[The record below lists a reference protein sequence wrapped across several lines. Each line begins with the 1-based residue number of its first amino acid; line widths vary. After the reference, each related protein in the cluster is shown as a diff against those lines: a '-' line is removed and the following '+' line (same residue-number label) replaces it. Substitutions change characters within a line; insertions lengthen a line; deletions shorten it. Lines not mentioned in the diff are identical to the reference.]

1 MSRSAACKD
10 VALWDSMTTCCP
22 SIKYSSEVGS
32 PCTAAAGRGA
42 AGASAPLRSAFGC
55 HPSRVPLRQQPWGI
69 SRNARRAALASV
81 PRRGRAAARPLL
93 PTPRLLLPLAVVNA
107 SLALSASTAAPGRRA
122 RPARGPSLRP
132 PPAAAPRA
140 WPLAPAAPPLRG
152 AACPPSAARA
162 PLLCSGVAC
171 SPIRAAA
178 GSASPWRGGGANA
191 WPFFPRGAPAR
202 PPAAAASGG
211 SLTLAAG
218 RAIWAAAPRASRG
231 SPRGAPV
238 GLPAPLAVWCCRS
251 LLPCAPPPRRPRW
264 GLRGARGLLS
274 RGAAAP
280 RASAAPPGAPAPP
293 PVSSLSHRRQGS
305 PAARPAALTAARSV
319 FRPPGLTSPAGCA
332 IILVR
337 GLLTAPLGA
346 SLVESVV
353 QDGCPVERPGSF
365 FESTLAL
372 ICYYNAP

>member
-1 MSRSAACKD
+1 
-10 VALWDSMTTCCP
+10 MTTCCP
-22 SIKYSSEVGS
+22 CIKYSHAS
-32 PCTAAAGRGA
+32 PAPTNPLRRGGARPGPRPPPLSVRAPPQPRAPAAAALG
-42 AGASAPLRSAFGC
+42 
-55 HPSRVPLRQQPWGI
+55 H

-140 WPLAPAAPPLRG
+140 WPLAPAAPHLRG

-211 SLTLAAG
+211 SITRAAG

-238 GLPAPLAVWCCRS
+238 ELPAPLAGWCCRS
-251 LLPCAPPPRRPRW
+251 PLPCAPP
-264 GLRGARGLLS
+264 
-274 RGAAAP
+274 
-280 RASAAPPGAPAPP
+280 APP
-293 PVSSLSHRRQGS
+293 PPLGAPGSAKPAVQGGCGPSRKRGS
-305 PAARPAALTAARSV
+305 PRSSRPAAGLLIVAPPSRLPCGASRGLDCGAVGFSTAGLDFPGRLCYHTCARPAY
-319 FRPPGLTSPAGCA
+319 RPLGGLPCG
-332 IILVR
+332 VR
-337 GLLTAPLGA
+337 GAGWL
-346 SLVESVV
+346 
-353 QDGCPVERPGSF
+353 PGRKAGQF
-365 FESTLAL
+365 F
-372 ICYYNAP
+372 

>member
-1 MSRSAACKD
+1 MGCGPPR
-10 VALWDSMTTCCP
+10 VA
-22 SIKYSSEVGS
+22 
-32 PCTAAAGRGA
+32 
-42 AGASAPLRSAFGC
+42 
-55 HPSRVPLRQQPWGI
+55 RVPPWG
-69 SRNARRAALASV
+69 SRRAACASCGLV
-81 PRRGRAAARPLL
+81 
-93 PTPRLLLPLAVVNA
+93 
-107 SLALSASTAAPGRRA
+107 LSF
-122 RPARGPSLRP
+122 PS
-132 PPAAAPRA
+132 
-140 WPLAPAAPPLRG
+140 PLR
-152 AACPPSAARA
+152 
-162 PLLCSGVAC
+162 
-171 SPIRAAA
+171 
-178 GSASPWRGGGANA
+178 
-191 WPFFPRGAPAR
+191 
-202 PPAAAASGG
+202 
-211 SLTLAAG
+211 
-218 RAIWAAAPRASRG
+218 
-231 SPRGAPV
+231 
-238 GLPAPLAVWCCRS
+238 
-251 LLPCAPPPRRPRW
+251 PPPRRPRW

>member
-1 MSRSAACKD
+1 MSRSATCKD
-10 VALWDSMTTCCP
+10 VALWDSMTICCP
-22 SIKYSSEVGS
+22 NIKYSSEVGS
-32 PCTAAAGRGA
+32 PYTAAAGRGA
-42 AGASAPLRSAFGC
+42 AGASAPSAPRSGATPAACPCGSSLGAF
-55 HPSRVPLRQQPWGI
+55 L
-69 SRNARRAALASV
+69 RNARRAALASV

-319 FRPPGLTSPAGCA
+319 FRPPGLTSTASCA

-365 FESTLAL
+365 FLKAL
-372 ICYYNAP
+372 WN

>member
-1 MSRSAACKD
+1 MRAGPRSP
-10 VALWDSMTTCCP
+10 VSL
-22 SIKYSSEVGS
+22 
-32 PCTAAAGRGA
+32 GA
-42 AGASAPLRSAFGC
+42 AEPPRGPFCPLRGC
-55 HPSRVPLRQQPWGI
+55 CCRLPWSTPALPHRRQPPLRGGAP
-69 SRNARRAALASV
+69 A
-81 PRRGRAAARPLL
+81 PRGGHRCAPRLRPL
-93 PTPRLLLPLAVVNA
+93 
-107 SLALSASTAAPGRRA
+107 
-122 RPARGPSLRP
+122 PARGRLRLRP
-132 PPAAAPRA
+132 RTCG
-140 WPLAPAAPPLRG
+140 G

-211 SLTLAAG
+211 SITRAAG

-238 GLPAPLAVWCCRS
+238 ELPAPLAGWCCRS
-251 LLPCAPPPRRPRW
+251 PLPCAPPPRRPRW
-264 GLRGARGLLS
+264 GLRGARGLLC

-293 PVSSLSHRRQGS
+293 PVFSLSHRRQGS

-365 FESTLAL
+365 FESTLSSNCYLMRPNATKHLYFVAFVHFNCSREFETAFRPPPVAAAL
-372 ICYYNAP
+372 PSGCGIVPAAA

>member
-1 MSRSAACKD
+1 MRAGPRSPAS
-10 VALWDSMTTCCP
+10 L
-22 SIKYSSEVGS
+22 
-32 PCTAAAGRGA
+32 GA
-42 AGASAPLRSAFGC
+42 AEPPRGPFCPLRGYCCRLPWSTPALPC
-55 HPSRVPLRQQPWGI
+55 RRQPPLRGGAP
-69 SRNARRAALASV
+69 A
-81 PRRGRAAARPLL
+81 PRG
-93 PTPRLLLPLAVVNA
+93 
-107 SLALSASTAAPGRRA
+107 
-122 RPARGPSLRP
+122 GPSLRP

-211 SLTLAAG
+211 SLTLTAG

-251 LLPCAPPPRRPRW
+251 LLPCAP
-264 GLRGARGLLS
+264 
-274 RGAAAP
+274 
-280 RASAAPPGAPAPP
+280 
-293 PVSSLSHRRQGS
+293 
-305 PAARPAALTAARSV
+305 RPAA
-319 FRPPGLTSPAGCA
+319 PAG
-332 IILVR
+332 
-337 GLLTAPLGA
+337 GSG
-346 SLVESVV
+346 
-353 QDGCPVERPGSF
+353 ER
-365 FESTLAL
+365 EA
-372 ICYYNAP
+372 C

>member
-1 MSRSAACKD
+1 MRAGPRSP
-10 VALWDSMTTCCP
+10 VSL
-22 SIKYSSEVGS
+22 
-32 PCTAAAGRGA
+32 GA
-42 AGASAPLRSAFGC
+42 AEPPRGPFCPLRGYCCRLPWSTPALPCRRQPPLRGGAPAPRGGHRCAPRLRPLPARGRLRLRPRPCGGRPVRRRRRVRPCFAPGSHAPPSAPLR
-55 HPSRVPLRQQPWGI
+55 
-69 SRNARRAALASV
+69 
-81 PRRGRAAARPLL
+81 
-93 PTPRLLLPLAVVNA
+93 
-107 SLALSASTAAPGRRA
+107 
-122 RPARGPSLRP
+122 
-132 PPAAAPRA
+132 APRH
-140 WPLAPAAPPLRG
+140 L
-152 AACPPSAARA
+152 
-162 PLLCSGVAC
+162 
-171 SPIRAAA
+171 
-178 GSASPWRGGGANA
+178 GGAGA
-191 WPFFPRGAPAR
+191 LTRGLFSRAGLQPG

-251 LLPCAPPPRRPRW
+251 LLPCPPPPRRPRW

-319 FRPPGLTSPAGCA
+319 FRPPGLTSTAGCA

-337 GLLTAPLGA
+337 GLLSAPLGA

-365 FESTLAL
+365 FLKTLWH
-372 ICYYNAP
+372 

>member
-251 LLPCAPPPRRPRW
+251 LLPCAPP
-264 GLRGARGLLS
+264 
-274 RGAAAP
+274 
-280 RASAAPPGAPAPP
+280 APP
-293 PVSSLSHRRQGS
+293 PPLGAPGS
-305 PAARPAALTAARSV
+305 ARPAEQGGCGPPRKRGSPRSSRPAAGLLIVAPPSRLPCGASRGLDCGAVGFSTAGLDFHGRLCYHTCARPAY
-319 FRPPGLTSPAGCA
+319 RPLGGLPCG
-332 IILVR
+332 VR
-337 GLLTAPLGA
+337 GAGWL
-346 SLVESVV
+346 
-353 QDGCPVERPGSF
+353 PGRKAGQF
-365 FESTLAL
+365 FLKAL
-372 ICYYNAP
+372 WH